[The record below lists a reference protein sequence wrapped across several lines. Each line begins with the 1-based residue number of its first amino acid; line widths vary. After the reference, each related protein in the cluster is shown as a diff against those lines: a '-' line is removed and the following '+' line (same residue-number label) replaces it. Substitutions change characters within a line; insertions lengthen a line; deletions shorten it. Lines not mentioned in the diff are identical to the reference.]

1 MNAGQI
7 GLLTTFLFTSVVLVG
22 CGVPLFRRKV
32 GPNKLFGL
40 RTKLTMSDDDIWY
53 AANQVAGRWL
63 IITGIGTAASAAAG
77 VLAGMNETESAML
90 VIGGMLAGISL
101 CVLAS
106 LAEQR
111 RSVEERDRTDTN
123 HVKSQRRV

>member
-1 MNAGQI
+1 MNAGQVV
-7 GLLTTFLFTSVVLVG
+7 LLATYLFTSVLLAG

-32 GPNKLFGL
+32 GRNNLFGF
-40 RTKLTMSDDDIWY
+40 RTKLTMSDDIIWY

-63 IITGIGTAASAAAG
+63 IITGIGTAISAIAG
-77 VLAGMNETESAML
+77 ILAGMNETESAIL
-90 VIGGMLAGISL
+90 VTGGMLIGISL

-111 RSVEERDRTDTN
+111 RVVEQRDHDIN
-123 HVKSQRRV
+123 DVEDQPSA

>member
-1 MNAGQI
+1 MNAGQVV
-7 GLLTTFLFTSVVLVG
+7 LLATYLFTSVLLAG

-32 GPNKLFGL
+32 GRNNLFGF
-40 RTKLTMSDDDIWY
+40 RTKLTMSDDIIWY

-63 IITGIGTAASAAAG
+63 IITGIGTAISAIAG
-77 VLAGMNETESAML
+77 ILAGMNET
-90 VIGGMLAGISL
+90 GGMLIGISL

-111 RSVEERDRTDTN
+111 RVVEQRDHDIN
-123 HVKSQRRV
+123 DVEDQPSA